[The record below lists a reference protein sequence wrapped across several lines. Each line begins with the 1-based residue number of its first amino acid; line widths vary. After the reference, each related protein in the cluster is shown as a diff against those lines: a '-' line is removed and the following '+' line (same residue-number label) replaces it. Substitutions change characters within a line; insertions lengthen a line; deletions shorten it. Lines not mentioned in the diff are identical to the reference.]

1 MNSKQTP
8 ATQRRHVVWP
18 VAAILLPL
26 ALLTGNLTGAWINRQ
41 ADGFTTLSTLIRK
54 ADTAMEAFDPLGL
67 AKIIRTAVEAA
78 INGK

>member
-8 ATQRRHVVWP
+8 VTQRRHIVWP
-18 VAAILLPL
+18 VAVILLPL
-26 ALLTGNLTGAWINRQ
+26 ALLAGNLTGAWISRQ
-41 ADGFTTLSTLIRK
+41 AEGLATLSTFVRK
-54 ADTAMEAFDPLGL
+54 TDTAMEAFDPLGL